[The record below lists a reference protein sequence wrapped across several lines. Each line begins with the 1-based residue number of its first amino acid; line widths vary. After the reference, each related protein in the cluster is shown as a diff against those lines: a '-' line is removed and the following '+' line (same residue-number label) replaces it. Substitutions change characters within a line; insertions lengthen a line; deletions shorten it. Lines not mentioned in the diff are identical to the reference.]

1 MRNLL
6 LFLHVVG
13 AVLLIGPATLASS
26 TFPRHAAAGDASA
39 ARAAHRTTRVYGVA
53 SVFVAVVGVVLA
65 LRISGFG
72 EIWIDSALTLFV
84 VGVLLLLVGN
94 LPAQRLALA
103 AIGAGESVEAGTLMR
118 LRATAGLYAVTWVVI
133 VWLMVAKPG

>member
-26 TFPRHAAAGDASA
+26 TFPRHAAAGDLSA
-39 ARAAHRTTRVYGVA
+39 ARAANRTTRVYGIA

-65 LRISGFG
+65 LRIDGFG
-72 EIWIDSALTLFV
+72 EIWIDTALTLFV
-84 VGVLLLLVGN
+84 VGILLLLVGN
-94 LPAQRLALA
+94 LPAQTRALA
-103 AIGAGESVEAGTLMR
+103 ALDAGGSVEPPVLVR

-133 VWLMVAKPG
+133 VWLMVAKPA